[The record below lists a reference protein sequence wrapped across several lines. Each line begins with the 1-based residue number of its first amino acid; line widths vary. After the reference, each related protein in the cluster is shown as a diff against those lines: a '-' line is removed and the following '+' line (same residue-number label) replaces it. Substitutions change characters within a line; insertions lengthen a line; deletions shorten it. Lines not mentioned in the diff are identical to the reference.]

1 MRVLL
6 SWLREFAPDIEGDPF
21 ALGDKLTALGLTV
34 EDVTITG
41 GGLDG
46 VVVARVLDLRPH
58 PTADRI
64 QLVDVDTGDGEALQ
78 VCCGAFN
85 MAVGDLVPFATIGT
99 IMPDGMEIGRR
110 KLRGEWSNGMCCS
123 RAELGQG
130 EDADGIMILV
140 GPAGE
145 ATLGTPIAEALG
157 LEADVL
163 WDLDVGANRPDAMS
177 VAGVA
182 RDLAAG
188 LGVPFSFPEFEVI
201 ESGDL
206 ASDLVTVEILDPELC
221 GRFYARVLRDI
232 SIGSSPQWLTNRL
245 IASGLRPINSI
256 VDISNYVMIELGQ
269 PNHTYDLDLVPGG
282 HLRIRRAHPGET
294 IVTLD
299 GISRSLVAADG
310 VIADRD
316 DTVIGIAGVM
326 GGATTEISDTTTA
339 VLLEMAWWD
348 RLRYLER

>member
-1 MRVLL
+1 
-6 SWLREFAPDIEGDPF
+6 
-21 ALGDKLTALGLTV
+21 
-34 EDVTITG
+34 
-41 GGLDG
+41 
-46 VVVARVLDLRPH
+46 
-58 PTADRI
+58 
-64 QLVDVDTGDGEALQ
+64 
-78 VCCGAFN
+78 
-85 MAVGDLVPFATIGT
+85 
-99 IMPDGMEIGRR
+99 
-110 KLRGEWSNGMCCS
+110 MCCS
-123 RAELGQG
+123 PAELGQG
-130 EDADGIMILV
+130 ADADGIMILV
-140 GPAGE
+140 GPAAE

-163 WDLDVGANRPDAMS
+163 WDLDVSANRPDAMS

-188 LGVPFSFPEFEVI
+188 LGVPFSFPELEVV

-206 ASDLVTVEILDPELC
+206 ASDLVTVEILDPTLC

-269 PNHTYDLDLVPGG
+269 PNHTYDLDLVPDG
-282 HLRIRRAHPGET
+282 HLRIRRAHAGET

-310 VIADRD
+310 VISDGN

-326 GGATTEISDTTTA
+326 GG
-339 VLLEMAWWD
+339 
-348 RLRYLER
+348 